1 MEFILIIIGI
11 VIVNWMYKG
20 VKSFLFGNEKK
31 ASITYNDKQNEKI
44 EALARHGI
52 GQRRQSQKYLEL
64 EKPDIEI
71 VGETKEVLDRLENSK
86 DNIFLTGKA
95 GTGKSTLLRYF
106 RATTDKNVVV
116 VAPTGVA
123 AINVQG
129 QTIHSF
135 FKFGIAI
142 TEDKVKKIYGQK
154 GEIYKKIDTLVIDE
168 ISMVR
173 ADIFDCIDKFLR
185 LNGPNPNLP
194 FGGIQI
200 VVIGDLYQLPPVVK
214 SEEKYIFE
222 QHYKSPFFFDAKS
235 YERANFKFIELQ
247 NVRRQKDEEFIKI
260 LDQIRIGA
268 VADENLEIINK
279 QLSSDGFRPGNFN
292 VALVPINAMAE
303 QINTAALS
311 EIDSKESVYTG
322 HIIGEFK
329 ENELPTSLELVLKE
343 GAQIMLLNNDPNN
356 KWVNGDLAK
365 ILKLNSAS
373 VRVIFEDN
381 TFEDVAAY
389 KWDKVRFVF
398 DENRKKIVSEITGS
412 FTQLPIKLAWAI
424 TIHKSQGKSY
434 NKVVI
439 DFGSGTFAAGQA
451 YVALSRC
458 RSLEGLSLSTK
469 VEKDHIFVDERV
481 KEFINNIY
489 TK

>member
-11 VIVNWMYKG
+11 VVANWVYKG
-20 VKSFLFGNEKK
+20 VKSFLFGNDKK
-31 ASITYNDKQNEKI
+31 ANSVYNNKPNEKI
-44 EALARHGI
+44 EVLARHGI

-214 SEEKYIFE
+214 SEERYIFE

-247 NVRRQKDEEFIKI
+247 NVHRQKDEEFIKI

-268 VADENLEIINK
+268 VVDENLEIINN

-292 VALVPINAMAE
+292 VALVPTNAMAE

-322 HIIGEFK
+322 YIIGEFK

-398 DENRKKIVSEITGS
+398 DESRKKIVSEITGS

-481 KEFINNIY
+481 KEFVNNIY

>member
-1 MEFILIIIGI
+1 
-11 VIVNWMYKG
+11 
-20 VKSFLFGNEKK
+20 
-31 ASITYNDKQNEKI
+31 
-44 EALARHGI
+44 
-52 GQRRQSQKYLEL
+52 
-64 EKPDIEI
+64 
-71 VGETKEVLDRLENSK
+71 
-86 DNIFLTGKA
+86 
-95 GTGKSTLLRYF
+95 
-106 RATTDKNVVV
+106 
-116 VAPTGVA
+116 
-123 AINVQG
+123 
-129 QTIHSF
+129 
-135 FKFGIAI
+135 
-142 TEDKVKKIYGQK
+142 
-154 GEIYKKIDTLVIDE
+154 
-168 ISMVR
+168 
-173 ADIFDCIDKFLR
+173 
-185 LNGPNPNLP
+185 
-194 FGGIQI
+194 
-200 VVIGDLYQLPPVVK
+200 
-214 SEEKYIFE
+214 
-222 QHYKSPFFFDAKS
+222 
-235 YERANFKFIELQ
+235 
-247 NVRRQKDEEFIKI
+247 
-260 LDQIRIGA
+260 
-268 VADENLEIINK
+268 
-279 QLSSDGFRPGNFN
+279 
-292 VALVPINAMAE
+292 MAE

>member
-1 MEFILIIIGI
+1 M
-11 VIVNWMYKG
+11 
-20 VKSFLFGNEKK
+20 
-31 ASITYNDKQNEKI
+31 
-44 EALARHGI
+44 
-52 GQRRQSQKYLEL
+52 
-64 EKPDIEI
+64 
-71 VGETKEVLDRLENSK
+71 
-86 DNIFLTGKA
+86 
-95 GTGKSTLLRYF
+95 
-106 RATTDKNVVV
+106 
-116 VAPTGVA
+116 
-123 AINVQG
+123 
-129 QTIHSF
+129 
-135 FKFGIAI
+135 
-142 TEDKVKKIYGQK
+142 
-154 GEIYKKIDTLVIDE
+154 
-168 ISMVR
+168 
-173 ADIFDCIDKFLR
+173 
-185 LNGPNPNLP
+185 
-194 FGGIQI
+194 
-200 VVIGDLYQLPPVVK
+200 PPVVK
-214 SEEKYIFE
+214 SEERYIFE

-247 NVRRQKDEEFIKI
+247 NVHRQKDEEFIKI

-268 VADENLEIINK
+268 VVDENLEIINN

-292 VALVPINAMAE
+292 VALVPTNAMAE

-322 HIIGEFK
+322 YIIGEFK

-398 DENRKKIVSEITGS
+398 DESRKKIVSEITGS

-481 KEFINNIY
+481 KEFVNNIY